1 MTSGESEQPSQEDP
15 AAVYNEF
22 LAFLNDMAGAEAH
35 AQPAVDRYITWL
47 QEFVASS
54 PPNPENPD
62 PTIFVGIGDPNLE
75 TTRTHQQWTA
85 SQLPE
90 KGLFTKRWIGQ
101 QWIVGVFAGWEDE
114 HRPRLARAF
123 GCSESSLTHDAFGD
137 LRLMRND
144 VVHHRG
150 EATAQIFLGIYWQA
164 LRLWVKRVPYVP
176 HPKTA
181 GTRGGGSNDA
191 ATVEARSSL
200 VGSVSAD
207 PILP

>member
-114 HRPRLARAF
+114 YRPRLARAL
-123 GCSESSLTHDAFGD
+123 GCSESRLTHDAFGD

-144 VVHHRG
+144 VVHHRA
-150 EATAQIFLGIYWQA
+150 EATAHNTRRCRLLRWFVAGEMIDVSGEQVAEFMQA
-164 LRLWVKRVPYVP
+164 VPT
-176 HPKTA
+176 K
-181 GTRGGGSNDA
+181 
-191 ATVEARSSL
+191 
-200 VGSVSAD
+200 
-207 PILP
+207 LPSKWTG

>member
-123 GCSESSLTHDAFGD
+123 GCSESRLTHDGFGD
-137 LRLMRND
+137 LRLMCND

-150 EATAQIFLGIYWQA
+150 EATAHNTGRCRLLRWFVAGEMIDVSGEQVAEFMQA
-164 LRLWVKRVPYVP
+164 VPA
-176 HPKTA
+176 K
-181 GTRGGGSNDA
+181 
-191 ATVEARSSL
+191 
-200 VGSVSAD
+200 
-207 PILP
+207 LPSKWTG